1 MEPSSPPEPPTPDR
15 SSPAPGGQ
23 SQTLLAIVVVVAV
36 VASAAAIGF
45 FVGRSGDDEVATDAT
60 TSTTTPTTT
69 TTSTPEPLT
78 ATTTT
83 TSTLPPVRDFPDLF
97 EDLRGAVASVDVVGC
112 DFGSQ
117 GTAFLVSDDT
127 AYTAWHVVEDAAQ
140 VALAIGEASIE
151 ATVIGHDP
159 ERDVAVL
166 RLATPVDDA
175 VVLPIAETQPR
186 VGEEVAAMGHPR
198 GLPLAL
204 TVGRVTSMNG
214 EFDFGG
220 NADGVVSNLIQTDAV
235 VAPGSSG
242 GPLINQQGEVIGVV
256 ILKDIAAEGLM
267 YAGDIE
273 GVRAELAGWDLNPD
287 PVEAA
292 FCVGNVD
299 LENIDQIAS
308 EFIEADVAH
317 PQLAS
322 LQRTYAVY
330 TQSINSGR
338 AEAAFG
344 VLGPSITTN
353 NTAEAWAVGQATSLL
368 WDWRVRSVTETD
380 GGLEV
385 RSTFTS
391 TQDPEFAFDG
401 ESTCTRWDITHQ
413 LVPGVFRGLDFWLID
428 RSRATDGAGP
438 IDCLEWQPQFVG
450 RGDVPFAAVG
460 ESSVVELTLAGGTV
474 DQFTLP
480 VEVVDGQ
487 GPVTLVI
494 SVEAVD
500 ESFDPILAVSD
511 GSGAVIAENDDRG
524 DGSLNSQVNVEIL
537 VSQVVTINVRDLT
550 DRAGGA
556 YVLEVANAAG

>member
-1 MEPSSPPEPPTPDR
+1 MDTTGTNR
-15 SSPAPGGQ
+15 VVLGVGVAAV
-23 SQTLLAIVVVVAV
+23 LLV
-36 VASAAAIGF
+36 AAAIGF
-45 FVGRSGDDEVATDAT
+45 VVGRSGGEEVVAATTTSTTTSTTSTSTPEPLAT
-60 TSTTTPTTT
+60 TSTTTTTVV
-69 TTSTPEPLT
+69 PAREF
-78 ATTTT
+78 A
-83 TSTLPPVRDFPDLF
+83 DLF
-97 EDLRGAVASVDVVGC
+97 EDLRSAVASVDVVGC

-117 GTAFLVSDDT
+117 GTAFLVDEET

-140 VALAIGEASIE
+140 VALTIGDESIE

-166 RLATPVDDA
+166 RLSSPVEDA
-175 VVLPIAETQPR
+175 VVLPIADQQPR

-220 NADGVVSNLIQTDAV
+220 DAENVVANLIQTDAV

-267 YAGDIE
+267 YAGDID
-273 GVRAELAGWDLNPD
+273 GVRVAMAAWTVEPE

-292 FCVGNVD
+292 FCVGSVD
-299 LENIDQIAS
+299 LDNIDQIAA
-308 EFIEADVAH
+308 EFIGADVAH
-317 PQLAS
+317 PEVAA

-353 NTAEAWAVGQATSLL
+353 NTPEAWAEGQATSLL
-368 WDWRVRSVTETD
+368 WDWRIRSVENVE

-391 TQDPEFAFDG
+391 TQEAEFGFDG
-401 ESTCTRWDITHQ
+401 ASTCTRWDITHE
-413 LVPGVFRGLDFWLID
+413 LVLGSFRDLDFWLID
-428 RSRATDGAGP
+428 RSRASDGSGP
-438 IDCLEWQPQFVG
+438 IDCLEWRPEVVF
-450 RGDVPFAAVG
+450 RGNEVLAEEGGANTYDFF
-460 ESSVVELTLAGGTV
+460 LAGGTEDELSMAV
-474 DQFTLP
+474 DLP
-480 VEVVDGQ
+480 ESGD
-487 GPVTLVI
+487 PVTLVV
-494 SVEAVD
+494 SVDATD
-500 ESFDPILAVSD
+500 ESFDPIVAIKDQNGV
-511 GSGAVIAENDDRG
+511 VIAENDDRG
-524 DGSLNSQVNVEIL
+524 DGSLNSRVEVDIL
-537 VSQVVTINVRDLT
+537 ASQVVQISVRDLT
-550 DRAGGA
+550 DRAGGR
-556 YVLEVANAAG
+556 YTLEVAHAAG

>member
-1 MEPSSPPEPPTPDR
+1 MQPSSVKN
-15 SSPAPGGQ
+15 
-23 SQTLLAIVVVVAV
+23 LLTGAAV
-36 VASAAAIGF
+36 VLVLVAAVTIGF
-45 FVGRSGDDEVATDAT
+45 VLGRSGDDAVVTDTTATT
-60 TSTTTPTTT
+60 TSTTSSVPEPLPTTT
-69 TTSTPEPLT
+69 TTS
-78 ATTTT
+78 
-83 TSTLPPVRDFPDLF
+83 STIPPPRDFADLF

-117 GTAFLVSDDT
+117 GTAFLIDEET

-140 VALAIGEASIE
+140 VALTIGGENIEAS
-151 ATVIGHDP
+151 VIGHDP

-166 RLATPVDDA
+166 RLSTPVDDA
-175 VVLPIAETQPR
+175 VVLPIADTQPR
-186 VGEEVAAMGHPR
+186 VGEEVAAIGHPR

-220 NADGVVSNLIQTDAV
+220 NAEGVVSNLIQTDAV

-273 GVRAELAGWDLNPD
+273 GVRAELADWSAFPE

-299 LENIDQIAS
+299 LANIDQIAA
-308 EFIEADVAH
+308 EFIGADVVH
-317 PQLAS
+317 PEVEA

-353 NTAEAWAVGQATSLL
+353 NTPEAWAEGQATSLL
-368 WDWRVRSVTETD
+368 WDWRIRSVTEIE
-380 GGLEV
+380 GGLDV

-391 TQDPEFAFDG
+391 TQDAEFGFDG
-401 ESTCTRWDITHQ
+401 QSTCTRWDITHE
-413 LVPGVFRGLDFWLID
+413 VISGEFRGREFWLID
-428 RSRATDGAGP
+428 RSRATTGSGP
-438 IDCLEWQPQFVG
+438 IDCLDWRPEIVQ
-450 RGDVPFAAVG
+450 RGDEILAPAG
-460 ESSVVELTLAGGTV
+460 ESAVYEFDLAGGTV
-474 DQFTLP
+474 DELSL
-480 VEVVDGQ
+480 EV
-487 GPVTLVI
+487 
-494 SVEAVD
+494 SVPEDETPLTVVVSVVATN
-500 ESFDPILAVSD
+500 ESFDPIVTIEDQL
-511 GSGAVIAENDDRG
+511 GSVLAENDDRG
-524 DGSLNSQVNVEIL
+524 DGSLNSYVEFEITN
-537 VSQVVTINVRDLT
+537 SQVLIIQVRDLT

-556 YVLEVANAAG
+556 YVLEVSHAAG

>member
-1 MEPSSPPEPPTPDR
+1 MEPTSTPEPPTPNP
-15 SSPAPGGQ
+15 SNPSGPSP
-23 SQTLLAIVVVVAV
+23 QTLLGAAVVIAVVV
-36 VASAAAIGF
+36 SAAAIGY
-45 FVGRSGDDEVATDAT
+45 FVGRSGDEQVATDTSTSST
-60 TSTTTPTTT
+60 TSTS
-69 TTSTPEPLT
+69 TTSTPEPLAPT
-78 ATTTT
+78 TSTTTT
-83 TSTLPPVRDFPDLF
+83 LPPLRDFPDLF
-97 EDLRGAVASVDVVGC
+97 EDLRSAVASVDVVGC

-117 GTAFLVSDDT
+117 GTAFLISDDT

-140 VALAIGEASIE
+140 VALTIGEENIE

-166 RLATPVDDA
+166 RLSTPVEDA
-175 VVLPIAETQPR
+175 VVLPIAEAQPR

-273 GVRAELAGWDLNPD
+273 GVRAELAGWDLNPE

-292 FCVGNVD
+292 FCVGSVD

-353 NTAEAWAVGQATSLL
+353 NTAEAWAEGQSTSLL
-368 WDWRVRSVTETD
+368 WDWRVRSVTDID

-391 TQDPEFAFDG
+391 TQDAEFAFDG

-413 LVPGVFRGLDFWLID
+413 LVPGLFRGRDFWLID
-428 RSRATDGAGP
+428 RSRATADAGP
-438 IDCLEWQPQFVG
+438 IDCLEWQPAPVW
-450 RGDVPFAAVG
+450 RGNQILAAAG
-460 ESSVVELTLAGGTV
+460 ESTIFEFALGGGTV
-474 DQFTLP
+474 DQMSMGVDLP
-480 VEVVDGQ
+480 EDGS
-487 GPVTLVI
+487 PVTIVL
-494 SVEAVD
+494 SVVATD
-500 ESFDPILAVSD
+500 ESFDPIVTIKD
-511 GSGAVIAENDDRG
+511 QNGVVVAENDDRG
-524 DGSLNSQVNVEIL
+524 DGSLNSYVEYEVL
-537 VSQVVTINVRDLT
+537 VSQVIGIEVRDLT

-556 YVLEVANAAG
+556 YVLEVSHAAG

>member
-1 MEPSSPPEPPTPDR
+1 MQ
-15 SSPAPGGQ
+15 PATMKNAGIG
-23 SQTLLAIVVVVAV
+23 AAVVAV
-36 VASAAAIGF
+36 LLSAATIGF
-45 FVGRSGDDEVATDAT
+45 FLGRAGDEDVVTGTT
-60 TSTTTPTTT
+60 TSTTTSST
-69 TTSTPEPLT
+69 TTSVPEPLQPT
-78 ATTTT
+78 TSTTT
-83 TSTLPPVRDFPDLF
+83 TLPPVRDFADLY
-97 EDLRGAVASVDVVGC
+97 EEYRGAVASVDVIGC

-117 GTAFLVSDDT
+117 GTAFLVDDDT

-140 VALAIGEASIE
+140 VALMIGGESIE

-159 ERDVAVL
+159 ERDVAIL
-166 RLATPVDDA
+166 RLATPVEDA
-175 VVLPIAETQPR
+175 VILPIAEAQPR

-273 GVRAELAGWDLNPD
+273 GVRAELAAWDASPE
-287 PVEAA
+287 PVDAA

-299 LENIDQIAS
+299 LANIDEIAA
-308 EFIEADVAH
+308 EFIGADVAH
-317 PQLAS
+317 PEVEA

-353 NTAEAWAVGQATSLL
+353 NTAEAWAAGQATSLL
-368 WDWRVRSVTETD
+368 WDWRIRSVTNVE

-391 TQDPEFAFDG
+391 TQDAEFGFDG
-401 ESTCTRWDITHQ
+401 ASTCTRWDITHD
-413 LVPGVFRGLDFWLID
+413 LVKGEFRGREFWLID
-428 RSRATDGAGP
+428 RSRATTGSGP
-438 IDCLEWQPQFVG
+438 IDCLEWQPEMID
-450 RGDVPFAAVG
+450 RGDEVLPVVG
-460 ESSVVELTLAGGTV
+460 ESSVFEFFLAGGTV
-474 DQFTLP
+474 DALQMS
-480 VEVVDGQ
+480 VDVPDDEA
-487 GPVTLVI
+487 PVTIVV
-494 SVEAVD
+494 SVTAID
-500 ESFDPILAVSD
+500 ESFDPMVTIDDQD
-511 GSGAVIAENDDRG
+511 GSIIAENDDRG
-524 DGSLNSQVNVEIL
+524 DGSLDSYIEFEVATSQVIEI
-537 VSQVVTINVRDLT
+537 QVRDLT

-556 YVLEVANAAG
+556 YVLEVSHAAG

>member
-1 MEPSSPPEPPTPDR
+1 MESSTTKNLVTG
-15 SSPAPGGQ
+15 A
-23 SQTLLAIVVVVAV
+23 VVVAV
-36 VASAAAIGF
+36 LLSAATIGF
-45 FVGRSGDDEVATDAT
+45 FVGRSGDADVATASSTTTTSSTSTTTTSRPEPLPT
-60 TSTTTPTTT
+60 TSTTTTTQ
-69 TTSTPEPLT
+69 
-78 ATTTT
+78 
-83 TSTLPPVRDFPDLF
+83 PPVRDFPDLF

-140 VALAIGEASIE
+140 VALTIGDENIEAS
-151 ATVIGHDP
+151 VIGHDP

-166 RLATPVDDA
+166 RLATPVEDA
-175 VVLPIAETQPR
+175 VVLPIAEVQPR

-242 GPLINQQGEVIGVV
+242 GPLINQDGEVIGVV

-267 YAGDIE
+267 YAGDID
-273 GVRAELAGWDLNPD
+273 GVRAALAGWDAEPE
-287 PVEAA
+287 PVEAS
-292 FCVGNVD
+292 FCVGSVD

-308 EFIEADVAH
+308 EFIGADIEHEAVA
-317 PQLAS
+317 A

-353 NTAEAWAVGQATSLL
+353 NTAEAWAEGQATSLL
-368 WDWRVRSVTETD
+368 WDWRIRSIEEVD
-380 GGLEV
+380 GGLDV

-391 TQDPEFAFDG
+391 TQEAEFGFDG
-401 ESTCTRWDITHQ
+401 ESTCTRWDITHR
-413 LVPGVFRGLDFWLID
+413 VIEGAFRGLDFWLID
-428 RSRATDGAGP
+428 RSRATDGAAP
-438 IDCLEWQPQFVG
+438 IDCLDWRPEVVD
-450 RGDVPFAAVG
+450 RGDVVLPAVG
-460 ESSVVELTLAGGTV
+460 EGLEVDRLLAGGTV
-474 DQFTLP
+474 DSTRLA
-480 VEVVDGQ
+480 VVIDEDGAA
-487 GPVTLVI
+487 VTLVI
-494 SVEAVD
+494 SVEATN
-500 ESFDPILAVSD
+500 ESFDPIVTVLSES
-511 GSGAVIAENDDRG
+511 GSVLAENDDRG
-524 DGSLNSQVNVEIL
+524 DGSLNSRLDVEIGT
-537 VSQVVTINVRDLT
+537 SQQIRIQVRDLT
-550 DRAGGA
+550 DRAGGN
-556 YVLEVANAAG
+556 YRLEIANAAG

>member
-1 MEPSSPPEPPTPDR
+1 MKQ
-15 SSPAPGGQ
+15 AGIGAAVVLV
-23 SQTLLAIVVVVAV
+23 LLA
-36 VASAAAIGF
+36 AATIGF
-45 FVGRSGDDEVATDAT
+45 FLGRAGDEEVVTDTTAAT
-60 TSTTTPTTT
+60 TTT
-69 TTSTPEPLT
+69 TTSSSVPEPLPT
-78 ATTTT
+78 ITTTT
-83 TSTLPPVRDFPDLF
+83 TTQPPARDFADLF

-117 GTAFLVSDDT
+117 GTAFLVGDDT

-140 VALAIGEASIE
+140 VALTIGGENIEAS
-151 ATVIGHDP
+151 VIGHDP

-166 RLATPVDDA
+166 RLATPVESA

-273 GVRAELAGWDLNPD
+273 GVRSELADWDASPE

-299 LENIDQIAS
+299 LSNIDQIAS
-308 EFIEADVAH
+308 EFIGADVAH
-317 PQLAS
+317 PEVES
-322 LQRTYAVY
+322 LQRTFAVY

-368 WDWRVRSVTETD
+368 WDWRIRSIIEVD

-391 TQDPEFAFDG
+391 TQDAEFGFDG
-401 ESTCTRWDITHQ
+401 QSTCTRWDITHQ
-413 LVPGVFRGLDFWLID
+413 LVRGDFRGREFWLID
-428 RSRATDGAGP
+428 RSRATTGSGP
-438 IDCLEWQPQFVG
+438 IDCLEWRPELID
-450 RGDVPFAAVG
+450 RGNEVLAAVG
-460 ESSVVELTLAGGTV
+460 ESAVYEFALAGGTIDQLSIGV
-474 DQFTLP
+474 DLP
-480 VEVVDGQ
+480 EDNT
-487 GPVTLVI
+487 PVTVVV
-494 SVEAVD
+494 SVVATD
-500 ESFDPILAVSD
+500 ESFDPIVTVEDES
-511 GSGAVIAENDDRG
+511 GSVLAENDDRG
-524 DGSLNSQVNVEIL
+524 DGSLNSL
-537 VSQVVTINVRDLT
+537 VDFEVTSSQVIKLQVRDLT
-550 DRAGGA
+550 DRAGGS
-556 YVLEVANAAG
+556 YVLEVSHSAG

>member
-1 MEPSSPPEPPTPDR
+1 MKNVSIG
-15 SSPAPGGQ
+15 AGVVLV
-23 SQTLLAIVVVVAV
+23 LLA
-36 VASAAAIGF
+36 AATIGF
-45 FVGRSGDDEVATDAT
+45 FLGRSGDVAVATDTT
-60 TSTTTPTTT
+60 TSTTSTSSSSVPQPLPTTT
-69 TTSTPEPLT
+69 TT
-78 ATTTT
+78 TTTQ
-83 TSTLPPVRDFPDLF
+83 PPERDFADLF

-117 GTAFLVSDDT
+117 GTAFLVDSET

-140 VALAIGEASIE
+140 VALTIGGENIEAS
-151 ATVIGHDP
+151 VIGHDP

-166 RLATPVDDA
+166 RLATPVENV
-175 VVLPIAETQPR
+175 VVLPIAESQPR

-220 NADGVVSNLIQTDAV
+220 NADGIVSNLIQTDAV

-273 GVRAELAGWDLNPD
+273 GVRAELAEWKALPE

-299 LENIDQIAS
+299 LQNIDQIAA
-308 EFIEADVAH
+308 EFIGADVAH
-317 PQLAS
+317 PEVES

-344 VLGPSITTN
+344 VLGPAIATN
-353 NTAEAWAVGQATSLL
+353 NTADAWAAGQATSLL
-368 WDWRVRSVTETD
+368 WDWRIRSIVEID

-391 TQDPEFAFDG
+391 TQDAEFGFDG
-401 ESTCTRWDITHQ
+401 ESTCTRWDITHE
-413 LVPGVFRGLDFWLID
+413 VVAGEFRSRDFWLID
-428 RSRATDGAGP
+428 RSRATTGSGP
-438 IDCLEWQPQFVG
+438 IDCLEWRPEAVF
-450 RGDVPFAAVG
+450 RGNEVLADAG
-460 ESSVVELTLAGGTV
+460 ESSLYEFDLAGGTIDALGMGV
-474 DQFTLP
+474 DIP
-480 VEVVDGQ
+480 EDGV
-487 GPVTLVI
+487 PVTIVV
-494 SVEAVD
+494 SVVATND
-500 ESFDPILAVSD
+500 SFDPIVTIDDES
-511 GSGAVIAENDDRG
+511 GSVIAENDDRG
-524 DGSLNSQVNVEIL
+524 DGSLNSRVEFEL
-537 VSQVVTINVRDLT
+537 TSSQIIQIQVRDLT

-556 YVLEVANAAG
+556 YVLEVSHAAG